1 MNQLY
6 LRIWHVG
13 VMGIKQCIL
22 RQMTLECSDLDLPE
36 TQGVLDFLESTP

>member
-13 VMGIKQCIL
+13 VYSIKQCIL
-22 RQMTLECSDLDLPE
+22 RQMALELSHLDLRE
-36 TQGVLDFLESTP
+36 TQRVLDSLGSAA